1 MSDSFNT
8 DWDSIGLPDQS
19 PFDILSRPRAVPDTA
34 RAPKKRGPKPS
45 IRERVI
51 ASLRD
56 PGERRPTAFNVD
68 ILNQAE
74 SDRTQSIRNRGMA

>member
-1 MSDSFNT
+1 MNDAFNT

-34 RAPKKRGPKPS
+34 KAPKKRGPKPS
-45 IRERVI
+45 ARERVI

-56 PGERRPTAFNVD
+56 PEEGRRVRFNVD
-68 ILNQAE
+68 IMSRAE
-74 SDRTQSIRNRGMA
+74 TDRSNAIEHGSSM